1 MHPSESIRSA
11 KGRELE
17 GKLIVLGMTGSIAA
31 VESFEL
37 VRELIRHGAQVQVV
51 MTPEAQRLMTPEAME
66 FASGR
71 PVVTRLT
78 GATEHVSLLGDY
90 PGRADMLL
98 VSPCTANTLSKMALG
113 IDDTP
118 VTTMATLAIGTHTP
132 VLVAPAMHLTMYEN
146 EAVQRNVQA
155 LRDMGVEL
163 VGPIMLG
170 KKARVASVEEI
181 LERVLVRFSPGDL
194 RGRSV
199 LVIGGSTEEPVDSVR
214 VLTNTGTGATA
225 VHLVQAARR
234 RGAEVELWT
243 GRMSVPVP
251 AGLAHRTFRTVEEL
265 VDMVDE
271 VDHDVVIVPAS
282 LSDYAPQKV
291 EGKMPSG
298 RKVVE
303 LKLRPLPKVLPLLRP
318 HARVLV
324 GFKAEVGVTPKEL
337 LKRARARM
345 KEHGLDVIVAND
357 LGNVIQES
365 TQATIITADG
375 RTREHQGTKHDLADA
390 VLDEAVKVLG

>member
-1 MHPSESIRSA
+1 MHPSETIRFA

-37 VRELIRHGAQVQVV
+37 VRELIRHGAEVQVV

-71 PVVTRLT
+71 PVITRLT

-98 VSPCTANTLSKMALG
+98 LSPCTANTISKMALG

-132 VLVAPAMHLTMYEN
+132 MLVAPAMHLAMYEN
-146 EAVQRNVQA
+146 AAVQRNVQT

-163 VGPIMLG
+163 VGPVLQG

-181 LERVLVRFSPGDL
+181 VERVLARFSKGDL
-194 RGRSV
+194 CGRRV
-199 LVIGGSTEEPVDSVR
+199 LVIGGSSEEPIDSVR
-214 VLTNTGTGATA
+214 VVSNTGTGATA
-225 VHLVQAARR
+225 VEIARAARE
-234 RGAEVELWT
+234 RGAEVELWA

-251 AGLAHRTFRTVEEL
+251 PGLTVRSFRTVEDL
-265 VDMVDE
+265 IGMVSE

-282 LSDYAPQKV
+282 LSDYAPTKV
-291 EGKMPSG
+291 DGKMPSG
-298 RKVVE
+298 KSSVDLR
-303 LKLRPLPKVLPLLRP
+303 LRPLPKVLPLLRP
-318 HARVLV
+318 RTKVLV
-324 GFKAEVGVTPKEL
+324 GFKAEVGVSPAVL
-337 LKRARARM
+337 SKRAVSRL
-345 KEHGLDVIVAND
+345 KEYGLDIVVAND
-357 LGNVIQES
+357 LQDVGQAS
-365 TQATIITADG
+365 TKAVIITAEG
-375 RTREHQGTKHDLADA
+375 RRRKHEGTKRGLADA
-390 VLDEAVKVLG
+390 VLDEVVKVLG